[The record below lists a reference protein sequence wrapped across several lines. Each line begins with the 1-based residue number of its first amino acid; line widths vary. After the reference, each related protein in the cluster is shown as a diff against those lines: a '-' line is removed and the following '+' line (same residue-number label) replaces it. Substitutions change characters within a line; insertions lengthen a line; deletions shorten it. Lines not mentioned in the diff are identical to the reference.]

1 MLRRLVLVA
10 AMLAAALPAAALDL
24 HLTAGLDLGGSFDIG
39 SISLDGDTGYT
50 LGLEVVT
57 RHLPIVEVGVGAEY
71 GFSRSANGDLH
82 GDLSFAHLYAV
93 GRLTV
98 FGPVYLA
105 ARLGY
110 ADVSASNFSDG
121 GANGGATWS
130 AGGGFSF
137 LGTLRAEA
145 LLNNVSG
152 KIGDLKLDYRTWSVR
167 LVYTF

>member
-10 AMLAAALPAAALDL
+10 ALIAAAVPATALDL
-24 HLTAGLDLGGSFDIG
+24 NLTAGLDLGGSFDLG

-50 LGLEVVT
+50 LGLEVVAN
-57 RHLPIVEVGVGAEY
+57 LPIVDVGVGAEY
-71 GFSRSANGDLH
+71 GFNRSASGGLH

-93 GRLTV
+93 GRVTV

-110 ADVSASNFSDG
+110 SDVSASNFSDG
-121 GANGGATWS
+121 GASGGATWS
-130 AGGGFSF
+130 VGGGFSF

-152 KIGDLKLDYRTWSVR
+152 TIGDLDLDYRTWSVR

>member
-1 MLRRLVLVA
+1 MLRRLFLVA
-10 AMLAAALPAAALDL
+10 AVLVAALPAAALDFN
-24 HLTAGLDLGGSFDIG
+24 LTAGLDLGGSFDLG
-39 SISLDGDTGYT
+39 SISLDADTGYT
-50 LGLEVVT
+50 LGLEVVAD
-57 RHLPIVEVGVGAEY
+57 LPFVDVGVGAEY
-71 GFSRSANGDLH
+71 GFSRGASGGLS

-110 ADVSASNFSDG
+110 ADVSASDLADG

-130 AGGGFSF
+130 VGGGFSF

-152 KIGDLKLDYRTWSVR
+152 DIGGLNLDYQTWSVR

>member
-10 AMLAAALPAAALDL
+10 AVLAAAVPAAALDL
-24 HLTAGLDLGGSFDIG
+24 NLTAGLDLGGSFDLG
-39 SISLDGDTGYT
+39 AISRDADVGYT
-50 LGLEVVT
+50 LGLELVWD
-57 RHLPIVEVGVGAEY
+57 LPLVDVGVGAEY
-71 GFSRSANGDLH
+71 GFSRGASGDFS
-82 GDLSFAHLYAV
+82 GSLSFAHVYAV

-110 ADVSASNFSDG
+110 SDLSVSDLVDSS
-121 GANGGATWS
+121 ANGGPTWS
-130 AGGGFSF
+130 VGGGFSF

-152 KIGDLKLDYRTWSVR
+152 DIGDLDLDYQTWSVR